1 MRRTKLDPSSS
12 PLAAFGVQLR
22 RSREAKKLTQV
33 ELGELI
39 GYSDSFLSCVERATR
54 NPTLDFAVRSD
65 ERLDTGGTLEL
76 MWWAINHTALLQG
89 FPEFA
94 ALERKAVEIRLF
106 ELGIVPGLLQT
117 PEYARALVTAAVQ
130 RGSITR
136 EQAEQRLEFHAARQ
150 QLLERSP
157 LLHAVL
163 DESCIRRPVGGAEV
177 MARQLD
183 HLEFL
188 ASKPS
193 VTLQIAPY
201 SLGEHAPFAVA
212 VTLLTSSDRTVVA
225 YSEAQA
231 RGFLER
237 ELTKVRA
244 WERDYHQLQ
253 VEALSKTASVE
264 LIRKARKEL
273 HP

>member
-33 ELGELI
+33 ELGALI
-39 GYSDSFLSCVERATR
+39 GYSDSFISCVERATR
-54 NPTLDFAVRSD
+54 NPTLDFAIRSD
-65 ERLDTGGTLEL
+65 EVLETGGTLEL

-94 ALERKAVEIRLF
+94 ALERKALEIRLF
-106 ELGIVPGLLQT
+106 ELGIIPGLLQT

-130 RGSITR
+130 RGSITK
-136 EQAEQRLEFHAARQ
+136 EQAEQRMEFHSARQ
-150 QLLERSP
+150 QLLERAP

-163 DESCIRRPVGGAEV
+163 DESCIRRPVGGAQM
-177 MARQLD
+177 MARQFD
-183 HLEFL
+183 YLEEL
-188 ASKPS
+188 SARPN
-193 VTLQIAPY
+193 VTLQLAPY
-201 SLGEHAPFAVA
+201 SLGEHVPFTVA
-212 VTLLTSSDRTVVA
+212 VTLLTTADRSVVA

-231 RGFLER
+231 RGFLDR

-253 VEALSKTASVE
+253 VEALSKTASLE

-273 HP
+273 YP

>member
-22 RSREAKKLTQV
+22 RSRESKRLTQV
-33 ELGELI
+33 ALGVLI
-39 GYSDSFLSCVERATR
+39 KFSDSFISCVERATR
-54 NPTLDFAVRSD
+54 NPTLDFAIACD
-65 ERLDTGGTLEL
+65 EILETGGTLEL

-94 ALERKAVEIRLF
+94 ALERKALEIRLF
-106 ELGIVPGLLQT
+106 ELGIIPGLLQT
-117 PEYARALVTAAVQ
+117 TEYARALVTAAVQ
-130 RGSITR
+130 RGSISK

-163 DESCIRRPVGGAEV
+163 DESCIRRPVGGPEV
-177 MARQLD
+177 MSRQFD
-183 HLEFL
+183 HLEEM
-188 ASKPS
+188 AARPN
-193 VTLQIAPY
+193 VTLQVAPY
-201 SLGEHAPFAVA
+201 SLGEHVPFTMV
-212 VTLLTSSDRTVVA
+212 VELLALPDRSVVA

-231 RGFLER
+231 RGFLDR
-237 ELTKVRA
+237 ELTKVRS

-253 VEALSKTASVE
+253 VEALSKTASLE

-273 HP
+273 SP